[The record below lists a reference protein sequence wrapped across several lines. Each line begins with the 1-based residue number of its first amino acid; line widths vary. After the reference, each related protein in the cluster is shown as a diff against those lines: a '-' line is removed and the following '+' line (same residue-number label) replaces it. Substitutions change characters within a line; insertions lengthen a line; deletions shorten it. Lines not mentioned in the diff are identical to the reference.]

1 LVAVCGRLPQLIQ
14 IRAAVW
20 NHTQIQTLAYIERI
34 RIGCNELGS
43 ELAKERQHFLSHR
56 VNEYDLR
63 QIDEQLSAR
72 AEARRQRASVF
83 SIITGESAFKS

>member
-1 LVAVCGRLPQLIQ
+1 LVAVCGRLPQRIQ

-20 NHTQIQTLAYIERI
+20 NHTQIQTLAYIQRI
-34 RIGCNELGS
+34 RIGGNELGS
-43 ELAKERQHFLSHR
+43 ELAKERQNFLPHH

-72 AEARRQRASVF
+72 AEARRQRAGVF